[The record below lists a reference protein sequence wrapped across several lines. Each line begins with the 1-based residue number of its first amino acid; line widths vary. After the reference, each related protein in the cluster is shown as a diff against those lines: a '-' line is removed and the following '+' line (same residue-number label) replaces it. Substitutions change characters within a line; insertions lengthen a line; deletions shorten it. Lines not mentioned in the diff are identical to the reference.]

1 MSDYD
6 NEKTGYLWH
15 ETTSKV
21 LRKGSL
27 TLDNKK
33 YYVAIIESQNDMGKP
48 KYEFMVSAGLLHL
61 NDEESKLSPK
71 SPDIGGGITINERQ
85 FKLGGWA
92 KVSEKTGSEYTSIS
106 LEERSDDQPS
116 KRRPKF

>member
-1 MSDYD
+1 MSDYEVKD
-6 NEKTGYLWH
+6 GTGYLWH

-21 LRKGSL
+21 LRKGTL
-27 TLDNKK
+27 TLDGRRV
-33 YYVAIIESQNDMGKP
+33 YCAIIESTNDKDQK
-48 KYEFMVSAGLLHL
+48 KYEFMTSAGLLHL
-61 NDEESKLSPK
+61 NDEKMSER
-71 SPDIGGGITINERQ
+71 SPDIGGGITLNNKQ
-85 FKLGGWA
+85 YKLGGWA